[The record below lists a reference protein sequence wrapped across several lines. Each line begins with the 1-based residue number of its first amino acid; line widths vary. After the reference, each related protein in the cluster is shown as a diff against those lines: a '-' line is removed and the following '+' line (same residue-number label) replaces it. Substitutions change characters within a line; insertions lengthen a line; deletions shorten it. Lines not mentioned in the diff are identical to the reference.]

1 MIEEP
6 LSNCSSI
13 CSAEG
18 SPVGTGAGLSSRRA
32 DFLVD
37 FAALPLLSAVLC
49 RLMASK
55 TRPI

>member
-6 LSNCSSI
+6 LNNCSSI

-18 SPVGTGAGLSSRRA
+18 SPAGAGLISRRS
-32 DFLVD
+32 DFSVD
-37 FAALPLLSAVLC
+37 FAGPPLSVVLC